1 MTAHTVSARRSLLR
15 ADDDLSVMSLP
26 ELKARGIGWCEVRS
40 QLRARR
46 WQRLGRAIVLHNGA
60 VTRPEQERAA
70 LISCGP
76 RSALTSFT
84 ATARWGLHGWDRP
97 ELHVLVPAGTRR
109 PDFPRLVLHRTVD
122 WPGADIVVVRQL
134 HRPASALVLAT
145 EGLPNVRYACAL
157 LAAGVQQRLVPA
169 TALHPA
175 LDRLPKLRNHHA
187 LRLAVYDI
195 EQGAQA
201 LSEIDFVALC
211 RRYRLPLPIQQAVR
225 VEPNG
230 RRRYL
235 DAVWRRAD
243 GSLLA
248 AEVDGAIHRRPERW
262 MADDLRQNE
271 VVIGGTPVLRYP
283 TVIVRGEPALVADQ
297 LRRGLHQ

>member
-1 MTAHTVSARRSLLR
+1 MTARTVSAERSILST
-15 ADDDLSVMSLP
+15 DDDLSPMSLP
-26 ELKARGIGWCEVRS
+26 ELKAYGIGWYEVRS
-40 QLRARR
+40 QVRARR
-46 WQRLGRAIVLHNGA
+46 WQWLGRAIVLHNGP
-60 VTRPEQERAA
+60 VTRLEQERAA
-70 LISCGP
+70 LITCGP

-84 ATARWGLHGWDRP
+84 ASARWGLQGWDRP
-97 ELHVLVPAGTRR
+97 EVHVLAPAGTRR
-109 PDFPRLVLHRTVD
+109 PDFPGLVLHRTVD
-122 WPGADIVVVRQL
+122 WAAADIAPARRL
-134 HRPASALVLAT
+134 HRPAGALVMAT
-145 EGLPNVRYACAL
+145 ESLVNVRYACAV

-169 TALHPA
+169 AALHPA
-175 LDRLPKLRNHHA
+175 LDRLPKLRHHRA

-211 RRYRLPLPIQQAVR
+211 RRYRLPPPIQQAVR

-235 DAVWRRAD
+235 DALWRRAD

-271 VVIGGTPVLRYP
+271 VVIAGTPVLRYP
-283 TVIVRGEPALVADQ
+283 SVIVRGEGALVADQ